1 MYEQAYLVACYML
14 GERYHSGQFS
24 KGYRLL
30 CMAEER
36 GRRNHSAW
44 SVARSAYQLRE
55 HKLYRQGGDFRR
67 AVAYM
72 LNKLRKYR
80 HAL

>member
-30 CMAEER
+30 CMAKER

-44 SVARSAYQLRE
+44 DIGRTVEQLRE
-55 HKLYRQGGDFRR
+55 HKLYRQNEPFRR

-72 LNKLRKYR
+72 LNQLRKYR

>member
-14 GERYHSGQFS
+14 GERYHSGQWS

-30 CMAEER
+30 CLAEER
-36 GRRNHSAW
+36 GRRNHSCW
-44 SVARSAYQLRE
+44 DIGRTVEQLRE

-72 LNKLRKYR
+72 LNSLLKYR
-80 HAL
+80 HTL